1 MQKRIHRNS
10 WEEEQ
15 KETQAKLFGTNTIS
29 AKVGTLLT
37 AQEYVWK
44 ARITKSGEE
53 RGGMRRIFVSIALLF
68 FRSSPTTDRLEQAR
82 ENSKER
88 KSPFGFTFDY

>member
-29 AKVGTLLT
+29 AKVGTLNST
-37 AQEYVWK
+37 
-44 ARITKSGEE
+44 RICMEGQNNEIWGGKRGNEE
-53 RGGMRRIFVSIALLF
+53 DFRLDRPPFLSFVPSY
-68 FRSSPTTDRLEQAR
+68 R
-82 ENSKER
+82 
-88 KSPFGFTFDY
+88 